1 MYVENLKDYENFIG
15 HFAHRMQ
22 QPIWNQSIRIF
33 TNVLTSTYILEQVLR
48 AYIFTLYLCLFVMY
62 LIDRI
67 RCFGI
72 GCWIR

>member
-33 TNVLTSTYILEQVLR
+33 TNVLTSTYTLEQVLQ
-48 AYIFTLYLCLFVMY
+48 AYLCIFVY
-62 LIDRI
+62 LL
-67 RCFGI
+67 
-72 GCWIR
+72 